1 MYDILIIGGGVV
13 GALCAQAFSGYG
25 VSVRVLEAQSDVA
38 MGASGANSGIVHAG
52 FDAKPGSLKARFN
65 VEGARLMPALC
76 ARLGVKYV
84 NNGSLVV
91 GFPGDEGSI
100 RALYERGKENGVAP
114 LEILDAAR
122 LHELEPN
129 VSPEATVA
137 LYAPS
142 AGIVCPYSLTIAALG
157 LAMDNGAELSLD
169 FRVDRIEDRGDH
181 IRVFSGERF
190 FDGRYLVNCAGL
202 YADGVAA
209 MAGDDSVKITPRS
222 GEYLLLDRRCG
233 KTVSRTIF
241 VAPTK
246 MGKGILVSPTADGN
260 LILGPTSLDI
270 EDKEDKRTTSEGL
283 ARVLDGAK
291 RSVPGVPSAVI
302 TSFTGLRAVGNTG
315 DFIIKKSAP
324 RMLTFAG
331 IESPGLTSAP
341 ALAKYAEETLRAEGI
356 LTEKKKDAVSVRRPA
371 RFMAEL
377 SAAEKDAWIK
387 KDPAYGRIVCRCEE
401 VTEGEIRDALRE
413 NPVPRTLDGIKRRVR
428 AGMGRCQG
436 GFCSPVVMRMISDEL
451 GIPFSDV
458 TKRGPGSPLTFGKT
472 KGEDR

>member
-13 GALCAQAFSGYG
+13 GSLCARAFSRYDA
-25 VSVRVLEAQSDVA
+25 SVRVLEAQSDVA

-65 VEGARLMPALC
+65 VEGARKMPALC
-76 ARLGVKYV
+76 RELGVRYV

-91 GFPGDEGSI
+91 GFSGDEDHI
-100 RALYERGKENGVAP
+100 RTLYERGVENGVSP
-114 LEILDAAR
+114 LEILDAEK

-129 VSPEATVA
+129 VSPDAQIA

-157 LAMDNGAELSLD
+157 NAMDNGAELSLD
-169 FRVDRIEDRGDH
+169 FRVDRIEDRGDCY
-181 IRVFSGERF
+181 RVFSGERF
-190 FDGRYLVNCAGL
+190 FDGRYIVNCAGL
-202 YADGVAA
+202 YSDEVAA
-209 MAGDDSVKITPRS
+209 MAGDDSVKVTPRS

-233 KTVSRTIF
+233 GTVTRTVF
-241 VAPTK
+241 VTPSK

-270 EDKEDKRTTSEGL
+270 EDKEDKSTTQEGL
-283 ARVLDGAK
+283 ARVLEGAR
-291 RSVPGVPSAVI
+291 RSVPDVPTAAI

-324 RMLTFAG
+324 RFLTFAG

-341 ALAKYAEETLRAEGI
+341 ALADYAAETLRADGV
-356 LTEKKKDAVSVRRPA
+356 LTEKKQTVVSVRRPA

-377 SAAEKDAWIK
+377 SAGEKDAWIK

-401 VTEGEIRDALRE
+401 VTEGEIRDALLA
-413 NPVPRTLDGIKRRVR
+413 NPVPRTLDGVKRRVR

-436 GFCSPVVMRMISDEL
+436 GFCSPVVMQMISDLL
-451 GIPFSDV
+451 GIPYTDV
-458 TKRGPGSPLTFGKT
+458 TKNGAGSYLTVCRT
-472 KGEDR
+472 KGED